1 MAIDTFVV
9 FVGVYG
15 DVEDAEADYEAVKD
29 LHTEAGLLDAYDAAV
44 IVHREDGKVKITKK
58 HETPTRVGG
67 VLGGGV
73 GLATGLVVAL
83 FPFAAIG
90 GGLLLGATAGGALL
104 GSVAGHAAAG
114 MSRHDLKELGEQL
127 DEGQAGLVVVGVA
140 DMEARVDEAMKKA
153 EKVEKKQLKADN
165 AAIEADA
172 KEAEKAESPRAR
184 FLTAASDP
192 RAPPRCAGRDEFR
205 RGRSSVTPKGST
217 LAERQE
223 IDMPRITP
231 NLWFDTEGEEAAE
244 HYVSIF
250 PNSKVTNVT
259 HYTAAGPRPEG
270 TVLTV
275 DFELDGQPFTAING
289 GPEFTFS
296 EAVSFLIVC
305 ADQEEIDYYWE
316 KLSDGGEEGVC
327 GWLKDRY
334 GLSWQVVPE
343 GWDDV
348 FKDPDPRKA
357 NAAMTALF
365 GMKKVDVA
373 AIQAA
378 VDAV

>member
-1 MAIDTFVV
+1 MAVDTFVV

-15 DVEDAEADYEAVKD
+15 DVEDAEADYQAVKD

-90 GGLLLGATAGGALL
+90 GGLLLGATAGGALI
-104 GSVAGHAAAG
+104 GSLAGHAAAG

-172 KEAEKAESPRAR
+172 KEAEEAESSAKP
-184 FLTAASDP
+184 TS
-192 RAPPRCAGRDEFR
+192 
-205 RGRSSVTPKGST
+205 
-217 LAERQE
+217 
-223 IDMPRITP
+223 
-231 NLWFDTEGEEAAE
+231 
-244 HYVSIF
+244 
-250 PNSKVTNVT
+250 
-259 HYTAAGPRPEG
+259 
-270 TVLTV
+270 
-275 DFELDGQPFTAING
+275 
-289 GPEFTFS
+289 
-296 EAVSFLIVC
+296 
-305 ADQEEIDYYWE
+305 
-316 KLSDGGEEGVC
+316 
-327 GWLKDRY
+327 
-334 GLSWQVVPE
+334 
-343 GWDDV
+343 
-348 FKDPDPRKA
+348 
-357 NAAMTALF
+357 
-365 GMKKVDVA
+365 
-373 AIQAA
+373 
-378 VDAV
+378 